1 MAADL
6 TYFAKV
12 DENGVIQGLARKK
25 FAREVKD
32 MFSGKSIEITVRRKK
47 KHRSVQQNRYYWLV
61 VTMLSDYT
69 GFTKDEMHAILRSKF
84 LRAEKVNEDT
94 GVVYEYVKSTTELT
108 TVEYE
113 EYLDDVRRFAA
124 QEFNMNV
131 PMPNEQI
138 EVF

>member
-1 MAADL
+1 MAYDL
-6 TYFAKV
+6 TYFARV
-12 DENGVIQGLARKK
+12 DDNGVIQGLDRKK
-25 FAREVKD
+25 FAREVKEL
-32 MFSGKSIEITVRRKK
+32 FSGKSIEITVRRKK

-61 VTMLSDYT
+61 VTILSDYT

>member
-1 MAADL
+1 
-6 TYFAKV
+6 
-12 DENGVIQGLARKK
+12 
-25 FAREVKD
+25 
-32 MFSGKSIEITVRRKK
+32 FSGKSIEITVRRKK

-61 VTMLSDYT
+61 VTILSDYT
-69 GFTKDEMHAILRSKF
+69 GFTKDEMHSILRSKF

-113 EYLDDVRRFAA
+113 DYLDDVRRFAA
-124 QEFNMNV
+124 QEFNMTV